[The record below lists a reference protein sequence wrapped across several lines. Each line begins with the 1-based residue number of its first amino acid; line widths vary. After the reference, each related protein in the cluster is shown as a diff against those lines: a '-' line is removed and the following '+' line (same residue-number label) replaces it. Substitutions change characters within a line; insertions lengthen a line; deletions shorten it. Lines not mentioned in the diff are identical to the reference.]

1 MSNFDKPYV
10 NKPNKGSI
18 VPVSVKTN
26 PKSPDYKGN
35 ARIDLSQF
43 DVVDGMIDISI
54 SGWKETTQSGK
65 PRLSLTISKP
75 WKKEDQQGGYQQ
87 PQQSQENDD
96 DIPF

>member
-1 MSNFDKPYV
+1 MATYDKPYV

-18 VPVSVKTN
+18 VPVAVKTN

-43 DVVDGMIDISI
+43 EVVDGMLDIAI

-75 WKKEDQQGGYQQ
+75 WKKEDNQGGYQPKQQ
-87 PQQSQENDD
+87 PENDD

>member
-26 PKSPDYKGN
+26 PKAPDYKGN

-87 PQQSQENDD
+87 PQQQPENDD

>member
-1 MSNFDKPYV
+1 MATYDKPYV

-18 VPVSVKTN
+18 VPVAVKTN

-43 DVVDGMIDISI
+43 EVVDGMIDISI

-75 WKKEDQQGGYQQ
+75 WKKEDNQGGYQPKQQ
-87 PQQSQENDD
+87 PENDD

>member
-1 MSNFDKPYV
+1 MAFDKPYV

-43 DVVDGMIDISI
+43 EVVDGMIDIAI

-75 WKKEDQQGGYQQ
+75 WKKEDNQGGYQPKQQ
-87 PQQSQENDD
+87 PENDD
-96 DIPF
+96 SDIPF